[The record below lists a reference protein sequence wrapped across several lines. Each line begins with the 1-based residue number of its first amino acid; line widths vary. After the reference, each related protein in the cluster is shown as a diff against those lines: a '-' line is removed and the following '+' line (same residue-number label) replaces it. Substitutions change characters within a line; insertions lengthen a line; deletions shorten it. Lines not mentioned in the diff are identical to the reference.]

1 MKFLHIDNNFYIA
14 KLVFRKYG
22 DELILS
28 DMDAKDLMNNDYEIK
43 CGDPVERW
51 HHDSETGRPTS
62 VEYKDLGTRDFYLG
76 CHDKCRISKR
86 ELDRLPQTQ
95 RKLARILDK
104 RLCES
109 FNEEIKELFE
119 ERNRWRGIQAN
130 YGTGGLKS
138 QFGEDWKQQ
147 FDNIKKERQ
156 NLQLRRDALRHVH
169 YDQIVTLQKWREK
182 DGKDSHKWFTIIDT
196 NTDLDD
202 LIEKQQIRANKSL
215 GVKMSILIDD
225 DFFDAVCV

>member
-1 MKFLHIDNNFYIA
+1 MKFFHINEFSGVA

-28 DMDAKDLMNNDYEIK
+28 NMDAEDFMNNEYEIK
-43 CGDPVERW
+43 YGNPVERW

-62 VEYKDLGTRDFYLG
+62 IEYKDLGIKDFCLG
-76 CHDKCRISKR
+76 NNPQCRISKR
-86 ELDRLPQTQ
+86 EMDRFPQTQ

-104 RLCES
+104 KLYES
-109 FNEEIKELFE
+109 FNEEINELFV
-119 ERNRWRGIQAN
+119 ERERWRGIRRN
-130 YGTGGLKS
+130 YGTGGLKR

-147 FDNIKKERQ
+147 FDNIKKKRQ

-169 YDQIVTLQKWREK
+169 YDQIVKLQEWREK
-182 DGKDSHKWFTIIDT
+182 DGRDSHKWFTIIDV

-202 LIEKQQIRANKSL
+202 LIEKQQIRANKTL
-215 GVKMSILIDD
+215 GIKMAIVINDE
-225 DFFDAVCV
+225 FFDAVCM